1 MLKMV
6 LFKVIGEKHLHC
18 EGCERRVERLLKALE
33 GVRQVRAS
41 AANQRI
47 EVLFDTAALDAN
59 LVADHIGKAGY
70 KVKIANDPVKNEEP
84 TKQHLAVKPFTKNT
98 GWVRSLA
105 LVPGA
110 VLPLLPSA
118 TCPLCL
124 AAYGGI
130 LSALGLG
137 FLVNKR
143 VLDPL
148 IIVFLA
154 VGILSMAFS
163 MRSHRHSGPLLLA
176 IIGTAAVVAGRLI
189 WNVPTAL
196 YIGIGLFAGASI
208 WNLWLKRPKA
218 EHLVQIAKSPWTT

>member
-6 LFKVIGEKHLHC
+6 TFEVIGEKRLHC
-18 EGCERRVERLLKALE
+18 EGCERRVERTLKTLE
-33 GVRQVRAS
+33 GVGQVRAS
-41 AANQRI
+41 AESQQI

-59 LVADHIGKAGY
+59 FVAERIGKAGY
-70 KVKIANDPVKNEEP
+70 EIKISNDPPWNAEP
-84 TKQHLAVKPFTKNT
+84 TKQRRAAQPSKNT
-98 GWVRSLA
+98 GWLRSLA

-148 IIVFLA
+148 IVAFLA
-154 VGILSMAFS
+154 LGILSMGFS
-163 MRSHRHSGPLLLA
+163 MRSHRHSSPLLLA
-176 IIGTAAVVAGRLI
+176 IAGSAAVVAGRLV
-189 WNVPTAL
+189 WNAPAAL
-196 YIGIGLFAGASI
+196 YVGVGLFAGASI
-208 WNLWLKRPKA
+208 WNLWLKRAPV
-218 EHLVQIAKSPWTT
+218 ETLVQIAKSPRTT